1 MKTLNSTRHN
11 LIWTGKKHLSMIQ
24 FMTVATIVLSIFS
37 NSCTSLKP
45 ITANSSLQTI
55 GPSETSKFNGNYEI
69 ISLDSSYRTLEY
81 ALTFSGQFDF
91 LHLPKNNDRVNVAII
106 DSRHLK
112 ISVYKSDNLIVSRI
126 IKGRIFQNYFHSNLT
141 SISFVKPLY
150 GILNIYRRQK
160 VRLGLLQSGDLIL
173 DCDTGGV
180 LLLVAFPIFGSGDE
194 QYNLVFKRRADSY

>member
-1 MKTLNSTRHN
+1 
-11 LIWTGKKHLSMIQ
+11 
-24 FMTVATIVLSIFS
+24 MTVATIVLSIFS

-55 GPSETSKFNGNYEI
+55 GPSEISKFNGNYEI
-69 ISLDSSYRTLEY
+69 ISLDSSFRTLEY

-91 LHLPKNNDRVNVAII
+91 LDLPKNNDRVNMAII

-112 ISVYKSDNLIVSRI
+112 ISVYKSDTLIVSRI

-141 SISFVKPLY
+141 SIAFVKPFY

-180 LLLVAFPIFGSGDE
+180 LLLVAFPIFGSSDE